1 MHGFSFQFFKVYILS
16 LHTQK
21 GSVVS
26 RRSLMKYGF
35 RLIKINFSW
44 YNSSD
49 QRVELVK
56 LFMDLRFTI
65 VQILDVQTTYGE

>member
-1 MHGFSFQFFKVYILS
+1 
-16 LHTQK
+16 
-21 GSVVS
+21 
-26 RRSLMKYGF
+26 MKYGF